1 MRWTLIVIAGM
12 LLLLQPVY
20 LFWLKPCEHAACR
33 ATNLA
38 ADRCQDAEHERAA
51 AVSLEDRA
59 IKRLLIREGVALI
72 ERGRAV
78 GTAQLSKQLGERSC
92 ELDLPRSRPSI
103 SDPAELFRWAK
114 ESVVIVGGLYK
125 CDQCTLWHVNIASG
139 FVISAQGAIVTNH
152 HVVDTTNERTM
163 VVMTA
168 DSQVYPVQR
177 VLAASPADD
186 LAILQVDARGLQPL
200 PLADGADAAP
210 VASAVSV
217 ISHPDGRFFCY
228 TSGVISRYMKIPAGG
243 RSVDAV
249 AITAEYARGSSG
261 APVLDSQGQ
270 VVAVVSAT
278 ESIYYTQDAGQQRN
292 LQMVFRTCVP
302 VAGLR
307 NMLRPVGQ
315 IASWAPG
322 AGGESPPR

>member
-1 MRWTLIVIAGM
+1 MRWTLAVVAGV

-20 LFWLKPCEHAACR
+20 LLFLQPCEDVACR
-33 ATNLA
+33 ATGRTA
-38 ADRCQDAEHERAA
+38 ARCQHADHEHDPAA

-59 IKRLLIREGVALI
+59 IKRLLIRQGVSLI
-72 ERGRAV
+72 ECGR
-78 GTAQLSKQLGERSC
+78 TADASQFAKQLQLTSC
-92 ELDLPRSRPSI
+92 ELDLPRSAPSL
-103 SDPAELFRWAK
+103 SDPAELFRVAK

-125 CDQCTLWHVNIASG
+125 CQHCTLWHVNIASG
-139 FVISAQGAIVTNH
+139 FVISAQGAIVTNY
-152 HVVDTTNERTM
+152 HVVDAASEQTM

-177 VLAASPADD
+177 VLAASRADD

-200 PLADGADAAP
+200 ALAASAAPAP

-228 TSGVISRYMKIPAGG
+228 TAGVISRYMKIPAGG

-278 ESIYYTQDAGQQRN
+278 ESIYYTQDAAQQRN

-302 VAGLR
+302 VASLR
-307 NMLRPVGQ
+307 NLLRPVGQ
-315 IASWAPG
+315 IAGWAP
-322 AGGESPPR
+322 